1 MAASYQK
8 SALHSSIGVLAPA
21 FFAAFEVFCR
31 YHGYRRATTGRWNLA
46 K

>member
-1 MAASYQK
+1 MLLK
-8 SALHSSIGVLAPA
+8 ISIAFQHRRSGPA
-21 FFAAFEVFCR
+21 FFAAFEVFCG